1 MKKTLLGFVVV
12 ALAVVAY
19 RQQSPSPAAPPAA
32 PPHARP
38 AEELSRSSVEDA
50 FRNRSDGVDVQ
61 GAGTVAAVLPDD
73 AEGSRHQ
80 RFLVRLASGQ
90 TLLISHNVD
99 LAPRVPVRVGDSI
112 AFRGEYV
119 WNPKGGLVHWT
130 HRDPAA
136 HHTAGWLRRNGR
148 TFQ

>member
-1 MKKTLLGFVVV
+1 M
-12 ALAVVAY
+12 
-19 RQQSPSPAAPPAA
+19 
-32 PPHARP
+32 
-38 AEELSRSSVEDA
+38 
-50 FRNRSDGVDVQ
+50 Q
-61 GAGTVAAVLPDD
+61 GTGTVAAILSDD
-73 AEGSRHQ
+73 REGSRHQ

-99 LAPRVPVRVGDSI
+99 LAPRVPSLRVGDSI

-119 WNPKGGLVHWT
+119 WNPQGGLVHWT

-136 HHTAGWLRRNGR
+136 HHMAGWLRHNGR